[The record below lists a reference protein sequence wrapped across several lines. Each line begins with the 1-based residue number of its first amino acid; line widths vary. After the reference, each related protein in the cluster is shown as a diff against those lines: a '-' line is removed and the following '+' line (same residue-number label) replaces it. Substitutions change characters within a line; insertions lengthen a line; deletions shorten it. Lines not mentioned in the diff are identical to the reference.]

1 MGRLGSDLRYA
12 VRVVLKNPRFSLVAV
27 AALALGIGANAA
39 IFSVVNA
46 VLLQPLPY
54 PDAGRLVRVCRQFQ
68 ADTQCAASIPKYMT
82 WARTQSLDAIA
93 AYDFAGPGLNLSGS
107 DRPEQIKGI
116 HVSASYFAVFGAR
129 TALGRTF
136 TSDED
141 RPGGTH
147 VAVVSH
153 QLWSTH
159 FGSDPHMAGRTISLN
174 SDPYLV
180 VGVLAERFRSEP
192 PADVYIPLQ
201 ADPNST
207 NHGHFLAVAGHLRP
221 GVSIESA
228 RAEMNLLGDQFRR
241 ANPKWMSQNEQ
252 VGVHWMRD
260 IAVQGVRP
268 ALLILLGA
276 VGLVLLIACANVAN
290 LLLARAAT
298 RQREVAIRSA
308 IGAGRAQIVRQ
319 LLIESVLLAVIGGLI
334 GVIAG
339 IWGARALIALSP
351 GDLPRVE
358 DLASASLLTSIVDW
372 RVIAFALGV
381 SLFTGLLFGL
391 APALHLSRADLGVT
405 LKEAG
410 GRGATGH
417 KAARTRNIL
426 VVVEIA
432 LALVLLVGATLL
444 IRTFVGLR
452 EVRPGF
458 ETHNVLTLQTSL
470 AGTKY
475 ASTRDVA
482 LLTRTVAQ
490 RIDALPGVQA
500 AAMAITLPTE
510 GGVDLPFRIEGRPLK
525 GDDQYHGDENWR
537 SITPEY
543 FRALSIPVRRGRVF
557 DDRDGAGSAPVV
569 VINAAFAK
577 KYWPEGDPMGQSITI
592 GKGLGPEFE
601 DPTRQIVG
609 IVSDV
614 RENGLDQTEPPVIY
628 VPVPQVS
635 DALTRLGNSVIPA
648 SWIVKASSTTAG
660 LLPLIQKEFLAYD
673 GQLPVSRVRTMEQ
686 VIEHSIARQNFNM
699 VLLGI
704 FGAIALLLAAIGIY
718 GLMSY
723 SVEQSAHE
731 IGVRLA
737 LGAAKRDILS
747 MVVSSGMKLAIVGL
761 GIGVAGAFGAS
772 RLLSGMLFGVKPTDP
787 ATYAGVV
794 ATLAAVAF
802 LACYLP
808 ARRAMRVD
816 PIIALRQE

>member
-1 MGRLGSDLRYA
+1 MTRIASDLRYA

-54 PDAGRLVRVCRQFQ
+54 PDAGRLVRICRQIE
-68 ADTQCAASIPKYMT
+68 AEAQCASSIPKYMT

-93 AYDFAGPGLNLSGS
+93 AYDFAGPGLNLSAG

-116 HVSASYFAVFGAR
+116 HVSAGYFAVFGAR
-129 TALGRTF
+129 TGMGRTF
-136 TSDED
+136 TTDED
-141 RPGGTH
+141 RPGGAH
-147 VAVVSH
+147 VAVLGH
-153 QLWSTH
+153 QLWRTH
-159 FGSDPHMAGRTISLN
+159 FGSDPRIVGRTIALN
-174 SDPYLV
+174 GDPYLV
-180 VGVLAERFRSEP
+180 VGVLSERFRAEP
-192 PADVYIPLQ
+192 PADVFIPLQ

-207 NHGHFLAVAGHLRP
+207 NQGHFLSVAGHLKP
-221 GVSIESA
+221 GTSIEA
-228 RAEMNLLGDQFRR
+228 VRAEMNLLGEQFRR
-241 ANPKWMSQNEQ
+241 ANPKWMSENEH

-298 RQREVAIRSA
+298 RQREVAIRAA
-308 IGAGRAQIVRQ
+308 IGAGRAQIIRQ
-319 LLIESVLLAVIGGLI
+319 LLIESVLLAAIGGCV
-334 GVIAG
+334 GVAGG

-351 GDLPRVE
+351 GDLPRAE
-358 DLASASLLTSIVDW
+358 ELASAPLLTSIVDW
-372 RVIAFALGV
+372 RIVVFAVGV
-381 SLFTGLLFGL
+381 SLLTGILFGL

-417 KAARTRNIL
+417 KATRTRNIL
-426 VVVEIA
+426 VVVEVA
-432 LALVLLVGATLL
+432 LAMVLLVGATLL
-444 IRTFVGLR
+444 IRTFLSLR
-452 EVRPGF
+452 EVQPGF
-458 ETHNVLTLQTSL
+458 DSRNVLTLQTSL
-470 AGTKY
+470 AGSRY
-475 ASTRDVA
+475 ATAQSVA
-482 LLTRTVAQ
+482 LLTRTLAQ

-500 AAMAITLPTE
+500 TAMAITLPTE
-510 GGVDLPFRIEGRPLK
+510 GGVDLPFKIEGRPLS
-525 GDDQYHGDENWR
+525 GDSQFHGDENWR

-543 FRALSIPVRRGRVF
+543 FRALAIPIRRGRVF
-557 DDRDGAGSAPVV
+557 DERDVAGATPVV
-569 VINAAFAK
+569 VINAAFAE
-577 KYWPEGDPMGQSITI
+577 KYWPKADPIGQTITI
-592 GKGLGPEFE
+592 GRGLGPEFE

-609 IVSDV
+609 IVNDV
-614 RENGLDQTEPPVIY
+614 WENGLDQGQIPLIY
-628 VPVPQVS
+628 VPVAQIS
-635 DALTRLGNSVIPA
+635 DALTGLLNGVIPA
-648 SWIVKASSTTAG
+648 SWIVKAGATTAG
-660 LLPLIQKEFLAYD
+660 LLAPIEKEFLAYD
-673 GQLPVSRVRTMEQ
+673 GQLAVARVRSMDQ
-686 VIEHSIARQNFNM
+686 VIAHSIARQNFNM
-699 VLLGI
+699 LLLGI

-747 MVVSSGMKLAIVGL
+747 MVVSSGMKLAVIGL
-761 GIGVAGAFGAS
+761 GVGIAAAFAAT
-772 RLLSGMLFGVKPTDP
+772 RLLTGMLFGVKPTDP
-787 ATYAGVV
+787 ATYVAVV
-794 ATLAAVAF
+794 ATLGAVAL

-808 ARRAMRVD
+808 ARRAMRLD